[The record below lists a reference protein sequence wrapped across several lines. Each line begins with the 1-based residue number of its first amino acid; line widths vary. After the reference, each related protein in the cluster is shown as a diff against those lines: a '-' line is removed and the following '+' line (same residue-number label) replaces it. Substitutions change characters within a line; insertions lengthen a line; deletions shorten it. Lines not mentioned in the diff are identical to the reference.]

1 MTDFGLLDETTL
13 RLFAE
18 TTAEGVW
25 ITNKDAEIIFGN
37 ENITAMTG
45 YSADAFRG
53 RTIFDFVA
61 EGSRSEAESLLDD
74 HRTNRPGGV
83 KLRLKT
89 EARSELSVMAKS
101 ASFNGR
107 DGRLA
112 GFLLMLADIQAQT
125 RLEQSERQKSLIL
138 NATSEMFAY
147 YDTDMK
153 IQWTN
158 KAAADYTGIDH
169 DEMVGLSCYRVWQQ
183 RDEPC
188 DQCPVFEAIE
198 TGQPQKAV
206 METPDGKTWRLR
218 GYPVF
223 EGGQVVAAV
232 EFGED
237 ITEQVRAEQALRENR
252 THFRDLY
259 ENMPLGYQSLD
270 VEGRFLVVNQTW
282 LDMFGY
288 QREDVIG
295 KKFADFLP
303 SDQRKAFEER
313 FRQFKDCGEVEGV
326 ELEFLHRDG
335 SRHVITCDGRIG
347 YDHKMAF
354 DRTHCIIKDITAR
367 VRAEQALQETN
378 ARMHTVLS
386 TIPAF
391 VFMKD
396 KYMNY
401 ISANQAF
408 CDQAGVTLD
417 QIEGKSDYDLFSAEE
432 AREYRQNDLFILETG
447 QPLINQLE
455 TLTDKRGRTQ
465 WVLTNKR
472 PVFNPEGEIT
482 SIVGI
487 TMDIT
492 ERKQIESQLKEREN
506 DYQRL
511 VRHLQ
516 KAREKERS
524 IIAREIHDG
533 VGQALTALKFDLDW
547 LEKRIGSDQ
556 NALAEKFA
564 ATTALVDETIDLV
577 RSVSA
582 SLRPGILDDLGLVDA
597 LEWQLEGLASR
608 TELSCQFCVN
618 GDQFDLPAALETDL
632 FRIAQEALTN
642 IARHARAEH
651 VILDLNVTPE
661 EVEMVIQDDG
671 RGIKT
676 REISK
681 ADSFGL
687 LSMRE
692 RVRNWGGKIWIEGD
706 EETGTTITV
715 KIDRSTR
722 GEEG

>member
-1 MTDFGLLDETTL
+1 MNEFGSLDSHTL

-18 TTAEGVW
+18 TTNDGVW
-25 ITNKDAEIIFGN
+25 ITDQDVKIIFGN
-37 ENITAMTG
+37 ETIAALTG
-45 YSADAFRG
+45 YSGDAFLG
-53 RTIFDFVA
+53 RTIFDFIT
-61 EGSRSEAESLLDD
+61 EGCRSRAESLFKGDQ
-74 HRTNRPGGV
+74 TNLPRGV
-83 KLRLKT
+83 KLSLQTKDGST
-89 EARSELSVMAKS
+89 LSVLSKS
-101 ASFNGR
+101 APFS
-107 DGRLA
+107 DEHGRLV
-112 GFLLMLADIQAQT
+112 GFLFMLTDIQ
-125 RLEQSERQKSLIL
+125 
-138 NATSEMFAY
+138 
-147 YDTDMK
+147 
-153 IQWTN
+153 
-158 KAAADYTGIDH
+158 
-169 DEMVGLSCYRVWQQ
+169 
-183 RDEPC
+183 
-188 DQCPVFEAIE
+188 
-198 TGQPQKAV
+198 
-206 METPDGKTWRLR
+206 
-218 GYPVF
+218 
-223 EGGQVVAAV
+223 
-232 EFGED
+232 
-237 ITEQVRAEQALRENR
+237 AEQALRENR
-252 THFRDLY
+252 TRIRELY

-270 VEGRFLVVNQTW
+270 AEGRFVDVNQTW

-288 QREDVIG
+288 RREEVIG
-295 KKFADFLP
+295 KAFVDFLP
-303 SDQRKAFEER
+303 PDQRELFQER
-313 FRQFKDCGEVEGV
+313 FARFKQRGEVRGV
-326 ELEFLHRDG
+326 EFELLHKDG
-335 SRHVITCDGRIG
+335 SYHVITCDGRIG
-347 YDHKMAF
+347 YDHDVTF
-354 DRTHCIIKDITAR
+354 GRTHCIIKDITAR

-396 KYMNY
+396 KDMNY

-408 CDQAGVTLD
+408 CDQVGVPLD

-455 TLTDKRGRTQ
+455 TLTDKNGRTQ

-492 ERKQIESQLKEREN
+492 ERKQIESKLKERES

-547 LEKRIGSDQ
+547 LEKRINPDQ
-556 NALAEKFA
+556 GALAEKIT

-582 SLRPGILDDLGLVDA
+582 SLRPGMLDDLGLVDA
-597 LEWQLEGLASR
+597 LEWQLEGLARR
-608 TELSCQFCVN
+608 TGLDCQLCAN
-618 GDQFDLPAALETDL
+618 GDRFDLPSALETDL

-651 VILDLNVTPE
+651 VILELNVTPE
-661 EVEMVIQDDG
+661 GVEMVIQDDG
-671 RGIKT
+671 RGIKAE
-676 REISK
+676 EISK

-715 KIDRSTR
+715 RIVRSTP
-722 GEEG
+722 GEEA